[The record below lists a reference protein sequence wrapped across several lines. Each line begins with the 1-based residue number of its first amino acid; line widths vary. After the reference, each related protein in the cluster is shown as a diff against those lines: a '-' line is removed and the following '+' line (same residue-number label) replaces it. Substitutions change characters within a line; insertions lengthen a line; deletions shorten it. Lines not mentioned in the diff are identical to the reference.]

1 MIQSTSRRR
10 IALIALFALV
20 VAGWLT
26 WRQMRANAGTQ
37 FEALFDSA
45 VALYP
50 GSDVQILGVPVGKVT
65 AVDPEGDVVRVT
77 MRLDGGQK
85 VSADTAAVIVAP
97 TLVSDRYVQLT
108 KPLASGDKALAA
120 DTVLP
125 KDRTAVP
132 VEVDDLYRSLDDM
145 STKLGPNGANK
156 DGALSEL
163 LDVAAENLEGQ
174 GTGINQM
181 LAEFGKATSTLA
193 DVDEDFFATVGNLK
207 EFNDML
213 VANDRGV
220 ANVNRQFAAVTDY
233 LAEDREDLADAI
245 ANLGDSLGVL
255 EGFIKDNRG
264 NLQTSV
270 DNLVG
275 PTQVLVKQKAS
286 LEEAVR
292 LIPLALQNFLNAYNP
307 STKTLDG
314 RGNLNEAS
322 IWTNGQVSSSG
333 LSAQT
338 SENAPPVLL
347 PGLEDP
353 R

>member
-1 MIQSTSRRR
+1 MTSTSRKR

-20 VAGWLT
+20 VGGWLT
-26 WRQMRANAGTQ
+26 WRQMRANQGTQ
-37 FEALFDSA
+37 FDALFDSA

-65 AVDPEGDVVRVT
+65 AVKPQGDVVRVS
-77 MRLDGGQK
+77 MRLNRGQK

-108 KPLASGDKALAA
+108 KPLDGGTALAA
-120 DTVLP
+120 DAVLP

-132 VEVDDLYRSLDDM
+132 VEVDDLYRSLDDV
-145 STKLGPNGANK
+145 STKLGPNGVNK
-156 DGALSEL
+156 DGSLSKL

-174 GTGINQM
+174 GTGINEM
-181 LAEFGKATSTLA
+181 LAEFGKATGTLA
-193 DVDEDFFATVGNLK
+193 DVDKDFFDTIGNLK

-213 VANDRGV
+213 VANDTGV

-233 LAEDREDLADAI
+233 LAADREDLADAI
-245 ANLGDSLGVL
+245 ANLGDSLSVL
-255 EGFIKDNRG
+255 DDFIKDNRG
-264 NLQTSV
+264 NLKTSV
-270 DNLVG
+270 DNLIG
-275 PTQVLVKQKAS
+275 PTRVLVKQKES

-307 STKTLDG
+307 GTNTLDG

-322 IWTNGQVSSSG
+322 IWNTAPSG

-338 SENAPPVLL
+338 SKKAPPVLL
-347 PGLEDP
+347 PGLEDA

>member
-1 MIQSTSRRR
+1 MIQSTNRRR
-10 IALIALFALV
+10 IALLALFAVV

-26 WRQMRANAGTQ
+26 WRQVRASDGTQ

-65 AVDPEGDVVRVT
+65 AVEPEGDVVRVS

-85 VSADTAAVIVAP
+85 VSADTAAVLVAP

-108 KPLASGDKALAA
+108 KPLDGGTALADDA
-120 DTVLP
+120 VLP
-125 KDRTAVP
+125 TERTAVP
-132 VEVDDLYRSLDDM
+132 VEIDDLYRSLDDM
-145 STKLGPNGANK
+145 STKLGPNGVNR

-163 LDVAAENLEGQ
+163 LDVAAKNLQGQ
-174 GTGINQM
+174 GSGINEM
-181 LAEFGKATSTLA
+181 LAEFGKATGTLA
-193 DVDEDFFATVGNLK
+193 DIDEDFFATIANLK

-233 LAEDREDLADAI
+233 LAEDRDDLADAI
-245 ANLGDSLGVL
+245 ANLGDSLSVL
-255 EGFIKDNRG
+255 DDFIKDNRG

-270 DNLVG
+270 DNLIG
-275 PTQVLVKQKAS
+275 PTQVLVKQKKS
-286 LEEAVR
+286 LEEAVQ

-307 STKTLDG
+307 ATKTLDG
-314 RGNLNEAS
+314 RGNLNEVS
-322 IWTNGQVSSSG
+322 IWNTSPSG

-338 SENAPPVLL
+338 SKKAPPVLL
-347 PGLEDP
+347 PGLEDA

>member
-1 MIQSTSRRR
+1 MNQSLNRRR
-10 IALIALFALV
+10 IALLVVLALV

-26 WRQMRANAGTQ
+26 WRQARANETTQ

-65 AVDPEGDVVRVT
+65 AVEPEGNVVRVT

-108 KPLASGDKALAA
+108 KPLDGGTALAA

-125 KDRTAVP
+125 QERTAVP

-156 DGALSEL
+156 DGSLSKL

-174 GTGINQM
+174 GTGINEM
-181 LAEFGKATSTLA
+181 LSEFGKATGTLA
-193 DVDEDFFATVGNLK
+193 DIDEDFFATIGNLK

-213 VANDRGV
+213 VANDSGV

-245 ANLGDSLGVL
+245 ANLGSSLSVL
-255 EGFIKDNRG
+255 EDFIKDNRG

-275 PTQVLVKQKAS
+275 PTRVLVKQKDS

-307 STKTLDG
+307 ATKTLDG

-322 IWTNGQVSSSG
+322 IWTNGNVSSNG

-338 SENAPPVLL
+338 SKKAPPVLL
-347 PGLEDP
+347 PGLEDA